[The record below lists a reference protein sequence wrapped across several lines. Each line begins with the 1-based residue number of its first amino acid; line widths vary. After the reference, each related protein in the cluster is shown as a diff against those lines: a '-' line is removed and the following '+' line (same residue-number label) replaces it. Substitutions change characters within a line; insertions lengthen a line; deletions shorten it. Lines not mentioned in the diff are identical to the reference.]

1 MLKKGLKR
9 VRELGGDPKKEI
21 WLIDVGASKK
31 FQNVP
36 KHQITP
42 TLTKTRAA
50 GGGFWLTKLKRR
62 LLPKDSWIPD
72 LGSLLKAVVF
82 LIQTLYCALTKS
94 KPLCSQIQGV
104 LMGVTSPS
112 ISLDK
117 LDWPLTLI
125 TRNAYDFRV
134 FLVILQIWRWRWEC
148 PHPK

>member
-72 LGSLLKAVVF
+72 LGSLCKAVVF
-82 LIQTLYCALTKS
+82 LFWSDPIILLCGHQIQ
-94 KPLCSQIQGV
+94 PLCSQIQRA

-117 LDWPLTLI
+117 LDWLGP
-125 TRNAYDFRV
+125 
-134 FLVILQIWRWRWEC
+134 
-148 PHPK
+148 

>member
-72 LGSLLKAVVF
+72 LGSLCKGCCF
-82 LIQTLYCALTKS
+82 
-94 KPLCSQIQGV
+94 
-104 LMGVTSPS
+104 S
-112 ISLDK
+112 I
-117 LDWPLTLI
+117 
-125 TRNAYDFRV
+125 
-134 FLVILQIWRWRWEC
+134 LV
-148 PHPK
+148 